1 MMDDITILDQIRQ
14 PNDIKKIPKER
25 LGELAQEI
33 RRFLIDTT
41 SEKGGHLASNLGVVE
56 LTMALHLCLTL
67 PSDKIIWDVGHQS
80 YTHKLLTGRKEGFE
94 SLREFGGMSGFPK
107 HKESPC
113 DAFDTGHSSTSISA
127 GLGLACARD
136 LKGEH
141 STIVSVIGDGSLT
154 GGMAFE
160 ALNNAGRM
168 RSNFIIVLNDN
179 HMSIA
184 QNVGGMSRYLWD
196 IRTKDRYVDL
206 KEKIRNTLSE
216 LPGGGHLIHSLHRS
230 KSSIKQLL
238 ISGMLFEDLGLTYLG
253 PVDGHNIEELCRV
266 IEDAKKVRGPVLL
279 HVGTIKGKGFAPAEQ
294 NPEKFH
300 GVGSFDPKNGKMQ
313 APSTVSY
320 TEVFSRSLTLLAKDN
335 PQITAI
341 TAAMPD
347 GTGLNRFRRRFP
359 DRYFDVGIAEQHA
372 VTFAAGLAAGG
383 FIPVCAIYSSF
394 LQRAY
399 DQLIHDVC
407 LQHLHVV
414 FAIDR
419 AGLVGKDGETHQ
431 GIFDLSYLMTIPG
444 MTVMAPKNG
453 YELTDML
460 AFAIS
465 YDGPVAIR
473 YPRGEVYDGFASCRR
488 PVEYGKGEYLY
499 EEDEICLFA
508 LGSMVKWGEKVR
520 RILKEQGFSVS
531 LVNARF
537 ARPLDEELI
546 RDAARHHK
554 IIVTMEENV
563 ASGGFGEHVEHM
575 ICEESLRCD
584 IMTISLPNEYIEQG
598 DYKTLKKEIN
608 LDETSIAMK
617 IIARYI
623 GE

>member
-136 LKGEH
+136 LKGKH

-575 ICEESLRCD
+575 ICEESLPCD

>member
-575 ICEESLRCD
+575 ICEESLPCD

>member
-266 IEDAKKVRGPVLL
+266 IEDAKKVRGPGLL

-575 ICEESLRCD
+575 ICEESLPCD

>member
-383 FIPVCAIYSSF
+383 FIPVCTIYSSF

-575 ICEESLRCD
+575 ICEESLPCD

>member
-1 MMDDITILDQIRQ
+1 
-14 PNDIKKIPKER
+14 
-25 LGELAQEI
+25 
-33 RRFLIDTT
+33 
-41 SEKGGHLASNLGVVE
+41 
-56 LTMALHLCLTL
+56 
-67 PSDKIIWDVGHQS
+67 
-80 YTHKLLTGRKEGFE
+80 
-94 SLREFGGMSGFPK
+94 
-107 HKESPC
+107 
-113 DAFDTGHSSTSISA
+113 
-127 GLGLACARD
+127 
-136 LKGEH
+136 
-141 STIVSVIGDGSLT
+141 
-154 GGMAFE
+154 
-160 ALNNAGRM
+160 
-168 RSNFIIVLNDN
+168 
-179 HMSIA
+179 
-184 QNVGGMSRYLWD
+184 
-196 IRTKDRYVDL
+196 
-206 KEKIRNTLSE
+206 
-216 LPGGGHLIHSLHRS
+216 
-230 KSSIKQLL
+230 
-238 ISGMLFEDLGLTYLG
+238 
-253 PVDGHNIEELCRV
+253 
-266 IEDAKKVRGPVLL
+266 
-279 HVGTIKGKGFAPAEQ
+279 
-294 NPEKFH
+294 
-300 GVGSFDPKNGKMQ
+300 
-313 APSTVSY
+313 
-320 TEVFSRSLTLLAKDN
+320 
-335 PQITAI
+335 
-341 TAAMPD
+341 MPD

-575 ICEESLRCD
+575 ICEESLPCD